1 MSAATDPRLP
11 VRVRGVGHVALDL
24 VFEVGQIPHEP
35 VKVAA
40 RGLRRVVG
48 GMTASACVAAAR
60 LGAAVRFGSPVGDD
74 DAVVAF
80 EAHFAREG
88 VEPAGL
94 QRVPGASSS
103 VSAVLLDEAGERL
116 IVSHHGDALKR
127 SPPPAL
133 GWMEDADV
141 VLADPRCPPWAE
153 AALRLARE
161 LGRPSVLDGDTAPP
175 EDLRRLVALARWAV
189 FSAPGLR
196 AFVGRGPGEALD
208 DAALDA
214 GLAQALALGAEVA
227 VVTLG
232 GRGLRWQRSGAPVS
246 ALPARALGPVVDTLG
261 AGDTFHGAL
270 AVALGEGQGDE
281 AAMRFASA
289 AAALKCLRPGG
300 VLGAPGRAEV
310 MQVLE
315 RPMQRAALPAG
326 APEPRGGCLAGAHEF
341 LPSPLAGEGLGE
353 RGRAPRPRLSPP
365 LPNPSPTRG
374 EGLNTPGRGQVP
386 G

>member
-1 MSAATDPRLP
+1 

-24 VFEVGQIPHEP
+24 VFEVGRIPQEP

-40 RGLRRVVG
+40 RGLKRVVG

-74 DAVVAF
+74 DAVAAF

-94 QRVPGASSS
+94 QRVAGASSS
-103 VSAVLLDEAGERL
+103 VSAVLVDEAGERL
-116 IVSHHGDALKR
+116 IVSPHGDAVKR
-127 SPPPAL
+127 PPAPKL
-133 GWMEDADV
+133 DWMQDADV

-153 AALRLARE
+153 AALRLARDI
-161 LGRPSVLDGDTAPP
+161 GRPSVLDGDTAPAA
-175 EDLRRLVALARWAV
+175 DLRRLVALARWAV

-196 AFVGRGPGEALD
+196 AFAGRGDAETMDA
-208 DAALDA
+208 AALDA
-214 GLAQALALGAEVA
+214 ALGEALALGAEVA

-232 GRGLRWQRSGAPVS
+232 ERGLRWQRRGGVVA
-246 ALPARALGPVVDTLG
+246 ALPACALGPVVDTLG

-281 AAMRFASA
+281 AALRFASA

-300 VLGAPGRAEV
+300 VLGAPRRAEV
-310 MQVLE
+310 MQVL
-315 RPMQRAALPAG
+315 AG
-326 APEPRGGCLAGAHEF
+326 AA
-341 LPSPLAGEGLGE
+341 SP
-353 RGRAPRPRLSPP
+353 
-365 LPNPSPTRG
+365 
-374 EGLNTPGRGQVP
+374 
-386 G
+386 